1 MRAAAATAA
10 QTGDTAPVDRL
21 ARSYESARAEVTRL
35 NRALRV
41 TNTEVA
47 ATGSAMADANRYFA
61 EMNSHASNL
70 GGALRTMTTRFATFT
85 VAVGAAAV
93 AMGKLATTSAHSLD
107 DLDDLASATGT
118 TTQQIETL
126 RQVAVKSGDIGFE
139 SMDKALERTTKAMGA
154 AAIEAAKLENT
165 WPKRDF
171 SDPFKA
177 LDIDVTRFKDPL
189 ALLERFA
196 GELDK
201 ESNAAIK
208 ASLAAEVFGKAWA
221 RVLPNMKNLRAE
233 MALAEREIAAG
244 GGFTSQQSIDAAN
257 KFLAALGK
265 LELLFGR
272 LRDAAGAQL
281 GAALTPALE
290 QLTAFVGQNIAQISA
305 WIVNAATYIRALTA
319 DLIRFFVLGQPGQ
332 DTEWGAA
339 IINTLLYIQNT
350 LIPGVTTAFQTLKGF
365 LDQVAG
371 GINAIFGTNLTGG
384 QVGMAVAILQ
394 ISGAFT
400 TLAAA
405 LSAVA
410 AVLAIAGPVA
420 LALTP
425 AGWLVAG
432 MIAISA
438 AIVTLTDQ
446 WGPLVDAVV
455 GAVQKIGNALS
466 WLWDKMKAL
475 GSAFGNMPSLVGGA
489 TAPAGF
495 ATGGKVPGR
504 GIGDTVPAWL
514 TPGEYVA
521 RRASVDYYGPRIFA
535 ALNARL
541 IPRDM
546 FSRRGFAMGGLVG
559 GPPMAFAGGG
569 ETSGGRPVHLHLGG
583 HSFALSGQTGVVD
596 ALVTEAHR
604 QRMRSAG
611 TKPSWYGGH

>member
-1 MRAAAATAA
+1 LRAAAATAA

-85 VAVGAAAV
+85 VAVAAAGV
-93 AMGKLATTSAHSLD
+93 ALGKLANTAAKSLD
-107 DLDDLASATGT
+107 DLSDVASNAGT
-118 TTQQIETL
+118 TTQKIEAL
-126 RQVAVKSGDIGFE
+126 QLVAAKAGDQSFDA
-139 SMDKALERTTKAMGA
+139 MATALERTTKAMGEA
-154 AAIEAAKLENT
+154 QIEAAKLAD
-165 WPKRDF
+165 PKRDF
-171 SDPFKA
+171 STPFKA
-177 LDIDVTRFKDPL
+177 LDIDVTRFTDPL
-189 ALLERFA
+189 KLMQRFA
-196 GELDK
+196 QELDK
-201 ESNAAIK
+201 ESNSAIK
-208 ASLAAEVFGKAWA
+208 AALAAGVWGRGWA
-221 RVLPNMKNLRAE
+221 RVLPTMSDLSAG
-233 MALAEREIAAG
+233 MAQATKEIAAL
-244 GGFTSQQSIDAAN
+244 GGFTSQDSIAKAE
-257 KFLAALGK
+257 KFQAALG
-265 LELLFGR
+265 R
-272 LRDAAGAQL
+272 LAGQFTRIRDAAGAQL

-290 QLTAFVGQNIAQISA
+290 QLSVFVGQNINQISL
-305 WIVNAATYIRALTA
+305 WIQNTAAYIKALTG

-332 DTEWGAA
+332 QTEWGAA
-339 IINTLLYIQNT
+339 IINTLLYIQQT
-350 LIPGVTTAFQTLKGF
+350 LIPGVTTAFQTMMGF
-365 LDQVAG
+365 LNGVAST
-371 GINAIFGTNLTGG
+371 INSIFGTSLTGG
-384 QVGMAVAILQ
+384 QVGVAIAIGQ
-394 ISGAFT
+394 ISGAFNT
-400 TLAAA
+400 
-405 LSAVA
+405 
-410 AVLAIAGPVA
+410 LAIAIGAVGVVLNA
-420 LALTP
+420 LTMLTP

-432 MIAISA
+432 MVAVSA
-438 AIVTLTDQ
+438 AIVTLTGQ
-446 WGPLVDAVV
+446 WGALSDAVV
-455 GAVQKIGNALS
+455 GAVQKIGAALS

-475 GSAFGNMPSLVGGA
+475 GSAFANMPSLVGGA